1 MGMSEA
7 FTTNELVD
15 EFKKCLTDMS
25 YARAGWDY
33 SMPPHQRAAERDL
46 EQKAKARARAIW
58 SENPASH
65 DDLRAAFKQTQPLV
79 TMSEIEA

>member
-1 MGMSEA
+1 MSEA
-7 FTTNELVD
+7 FTTNALVD

-25 YARAGWDY
+25 YSRAGWDY

>member
-1 MGMSEA
+1 MTMSEA
-7 FTTNELVD
+7 CNTNKLVD

-25 YARAGWDY
+25 YSRAGWDY

-46 EQKAKARARAIW
+46 EQKAKARARVIW
-58 SENPASH
+58 AENPASH

>member
-1 MGMSEA
+1 MSEA
-7 FTTNELVD
+7 FTTNALVD

-25 YARAGWDY
+25 YSRAGWDY
-33 SMPPHQRAAERDL
+33 SMPPQQRAEERAF

-58 SENPASH
+58 AENPASH
-65 DDLRAAFKQTQPLV
+65 DYLRAAFKQTQPLV

>member
-1 MGMSEA
+1 MS
-7 FTTNELVD
+7 
-15 EFKKCLTDMS
+15 
-25 YARAGWDY
+25 
-33 SMPPHQRAAERDL
+33 PQQRAEERAF

-65 DDLRAAFKQTQPLV
+65 DDLRAAFKQTQPLA